1 MRSPVPTAP
10 SNGAGAKPN
19 VAGPPSTFD
28 ARVLA
33 HLDALFG
40 AAVRM
45 TRERAAAEDLV
56 QDTVIKAIRAR
67 HQFEEGTNLKA
78 WLLRIL
84 TNTFINRHRRAGLER
99 TIVEGPDAGP
109 LQDRWTSVATM
120 RQMRDPESE
129 LLAPMLAKE
138 VARALDELPDAFRS
152 VIVLS
157 DIEGLSYREIADAV
171 GCPVGTVMSRLHRG
185 RRALQIA
192 LRDQAVAFGLVPDDE
207 EMSEQRRAAA
217 GHPAAPVDFAKFRER
232 QRAETVRSKG

>member
-1 MRSPVPTAP
+1 MSSPISSARTPDT
-10 SNGAGAKPN
+10 GAQ
-19 VAGPPSTFD
+19 STFD
-28 ARVLA
+28 ERVLG

-56 QDTVIKAIRAR
+56 QDTVIKAIRAK

-84 TNTFINRHRRAGLER
+84 TNTFINRHRRNGLER

-129 LLAPMLAKE
+129 LLAPILAKE
-138 VARALDELPDAFRS
+138 VGKALDELPEAFRT

-185 RRALQIA
+185 RRALQVA
-192 LRDQAVAFGLVPDDE
+192 LRDQAVAFGLVPDE
-207 EMSEQRRAAA
+207 EETSEQRRAAA

-232 QRAETVRSKG
+232 QRAESERSK